1 MTDVFINGIIVF
13 IIAGYVAGCFSA
25 MFGIGGGLIAVPV
38 MFWMFRLSGLPAG
51 VLMHLAV
58 GTSLA
63 IMIVTTARVIWS
75 HYQLGNFR
83 RALMRPLF
91 PWILLG
97 TLIGSVLA
105 RFIEGEWLRLFF
117 IAFICYVIFKALTK
131 KSFTGSYQESDFN
144 MPPLA
149 KRLPLMVLTGMISV
163 WLGIGGS
170 VFTVPFLRKAK
181 MPMVNATA
189 AAVALSL
196 AVSVPGMIGYIWAGW
211 GRPDLPA
218 YTLGYVDLVALL
230 GFSIGSLLGV
240 PLGAKIATRM
250 ADQQLARAYIVML
263 VCVLITMII

>member
-105 RFIEGEWLRLFF
+105 RFIAEINFVSRFPSKSICGLYLVF
-117 IAFICYVIFKALTK
+117 IFTK
-131 KSFTGSYQESDFN
+131 HSF
-144 MPPLA
+144 
-149 KRLPLMVLTGMISV
+149 
-163 WLGIGGS
+163 
-170 VFTVPFLRKAK
+170 
-181 MPMVNATA
+181 
-189 AAVALSL
+189 
-196 AVSVPGMIGYIWAGW
+196 
-211 GRPDLPA
+211 
-218 YTLGYVDLVALL
+218 
-230 GFSIGSLLGV
+230 
-240 PLGAKIATRM
+240 
-250 ADQQLARAYIVML
+250 
-263 VCVLITMII
+263 